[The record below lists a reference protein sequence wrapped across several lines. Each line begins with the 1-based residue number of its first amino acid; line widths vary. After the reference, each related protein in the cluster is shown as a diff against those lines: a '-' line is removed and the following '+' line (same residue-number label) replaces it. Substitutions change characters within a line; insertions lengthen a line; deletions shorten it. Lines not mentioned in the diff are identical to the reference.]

1 LAMFFN
7 IVVTLVTP
15 IAIVDIQELHDV
27 FNEILCKSKQKVKHL
42 E

>member
-1 LAMFFN
+1 MFFS
-7 IVVTLVTP
+7 VPTLVTP
-15 IAIVDIQELHDV
+15 IVLVDIQELYDV